1 MPQQQMTPEQ
11 IEAAQR
17 KAIEPKSPIYRKLL
31 AEKFEAKTDREKV
44 LTSIIIAMAEDIDK
58 IKRAIKYLS
67 DQDVDLFAGLNAAL
81 EKLFG
86 SDGGA
91 EGEQVEAAQAP
102 ASAGG
107 DKTPFP
113 TGANPTVVTGS
124 AGPLPD
130 EDEEVTAEGGVP
142 KPNVTSGPARNAA
155 PIPKASG
162 PKAPA
167 PNAGPANGS
176 KGARP

>member
-1 MPQQQMTPEQ
+1 MPTQQPQRKPMTPEQ

-17 KAIEPKSPIYRKLL
+17 EALKPKSPIYRKLL
-31 AEKFEAKTDREKV
+31 AEKFMAQTDREKV

-58 IKRAIKYLS
+58 IKFAIKFLS
-67 DQDVDLFAGLNAAL
+67 DQGAEMGEGLNAIAD
-81 EKLFG
+81 KIFGDG
-86 SDGGA
+86 SDASVA
-91 EGEQVEAAQAP
+91 EAQA
-102 ASAGG
+102 SADAGR

-113 TGANPTVVTGS
+113 AGANPTVVKGS

-130 EDEEVTAEGGVP
+130 EDEEGPPV
-142 KPNVTSGPARNAA
+142 PNVKSGPATNAA

-162 PKAPA
+162 PKAAA
-167 PNAGPANGS
+167 PNAAPANGS

>member
-31 AEKFEAKTDREKV
+31 AEKFEAKTEREKV
-44 LTSIIIAMAEDIDK
+44 LTSIIVAMAEDVDK

-67 DQDVDLFAGLNAAL
+67 DQDIDLFAGLNAAL

-86 SDGGA
+86 SEGA
-91 EGEQVEAAQAP
+91 EGEQVNAAQAP

-113 TGANPTVVTGS
+113 AGANPTVVTGS

-130 EDEEVTAEGGVP
+130 EDEEGPPT
-142 KPNVTSGPARNAA
+142 PNVKSGPATNAA

-167 PNAGPANGS
+167 PNAGPANGPA